1 MHVEE
6 VQDYCQSGQAAG
18 QNEAKEMWKNT
29 PFNSD
34 CNSAWNLQAA
44 ADDMKDDKFPDNTG
58 NWATDSYNQ
67 CARDYGVDPEVDK
80 ILKQCLD
87 DDSSQ
92 CIALGETAASIIVYA
107 NVCGGYSAAKHQ
119 DYLQTCREVAYGICK
134 GAINDKIKEQCPD
147 QLPVSTTELNSL
159 MGMCV
164 EQVDSMTGGGD
175 DHEEADEEADKEAD
189 EETEEEAE

>member
-1 MHVEE
+1 
-6 VQDYCQSGQAAG
+6 
-18 QNEAKEMWKNT
+18 MWKHT

-34 CNSAWNLQAA
+34 CNNALNLQSA

-58 NWATDSYNQ
+58 NWATDSYNK

-80 ILKQCLD
+80 ILKHCLD
-87 DDSSQ
+87 DDSSL
-92 CIALGETAASIIVYA
+92 CISLGETAASIIVYA

-164 EQVDSMTGGGD
+164 EQVDSMTD
-175 DHEEADEEADKEAD
+175 ADEEAD

>member
-1 MHVEE
+1 MEK
-6 VQDYCQSGQAAG
+6 S
-18 QNEAKEMWKNT
+18 

-34 CNSAWNLQAA
+34 CNNAWNLQAA
-44 ADDMKDDKFPDNTG
+44 ADDLKDDKFPNNAG

-67 CARDYGVDPEVDK
+67 CAHDFGVDPEVDK

-92 CIALGETAASIIVYA
+92 CIALGETAASIIVFA
-107 NVCGGYSAAKHQ
+107 NVCDGSSAARHQ
-119 DYLQTCREVAYGICK
+119 DYLQTCREVAYGICE
-134 GAINDKIKEQCPD
+134 GAINDKIEEQCPD
-147 QLPVSTTELNSL
+147 QLPVSTTELKLL

-175 DHEEADEEADKEAD
+175 DRIVTKQPTRKPAKKP
-189 EETEEEAE
+189 TKNPTKKPTKKPTRKPTRKPGWKPSRRQK